1 MRWFARRNRRPESD
15 LDGFFRSLSAQQ
27 LGPAYGPLDRHRDF
41 KRVFSSAEGRRVLW
55 TILDWCGL
63 YRPVAVKGD
72 PHETYHRDGRRDIAL
87 RIIRAM
93 NAEPLDRPVAAEAQQ
108 TKEKA

>member
-1 MRWFARRNRRPESD
+1 MRWFSSRRRRVDSD
-15 LDGFFRSLSAQQ
+15 LDGFFRSLAAQR
-27 LGPAYGPLDRHRDF
+27 LGPGYGPRERHRDF
-41 KRVFSSAEGRRVLW
+41 KRVFSSVEGARVLW

-93 NAEPLDRPVAAEAQQ
+93 NAEPLDRHAAADAHTTEEDA
-108 TKEKA
+108 